1 MKTSSAGR
9 GQRVPSANSS
19 IINTQQVLAQDELK
33 YSTPKYSNFNI
44 TSVLSPKSSIQPSRP
59 FKVLTFDSFASSP
72 CNHINPTIRD
82 FDKKPDFIIPQ
93 DCKSYKTSNEEPI
106 TGSILNQKYSMFAS
120 TTDQKPSTYNSL
132 FKKSN
137 LEDEAYKLDESVNE
151 DNSVTKPDEN
161 VTNMDEKSRE
171 SYFGILPR
179 HIFCKNCNIETT
191 SIVSIKMPTLP
202 FWRVMC
208 CISSVTDACSDL
220 ESLDRYQEYQHRC
233 RNCKFVLN

>member
-9 GQRVPSANSS
+9 GQRVPSENSS
-19 IINTQQVLAQDELK
+19 IINTQQVLTGDQLK
-33 YSTPKYSNFNI
+33 YSTPKYSSFNI
-44 TSVLSPKSSIQPSRP
+44 SSVLSPKSAIQPSRP

-72 CNHINPTIRD
+72 CSHANPGIRD
-82 FDKKPDFIIPQ
+82 FDQKPDFKIP
-93 DCKSYKTSNEEPI
+93 KGYKTYKISNEEPI
-106 TGSILNQKYSMFAS
+106 TGSILNQKYSIFAS
-120 TTDQKPSTYNSL
+120 TTDQKSSTYNSL
-132 FKKSN
+132 FKKSS
-137 LEDEAYKLDESVNE
+137 LEDEAYKLDDSVNE

-171 SYFGILPR
+171 GDFGILPQ
-179 HIFCKNCNIETT
+179 HMFCKNCNIETT

-208 CISSVTDACSDL
+208 CISSVTDVCSDL